1 MKNLPP
7 CPFIAGPKITDPRF
21 FVGRKDELRA
31 LTSRMSGVQPIS
43 VNVVGDRRIGKSSL
57 LYHFYQTWEQRV
69 ANPIN
74 FVVIYISLQEASP
87 DNDGQFYKAILHE
100 LSQRPIIQHHHHL
113 VTAYGQVSITRN
125 EFAQAIK
132 ELLPLNVLPVICLDE
147 FEMLL
152 KHPQQFDD
160 FFFDHLR
167 GLMDDN
173 ALMFA
178 ISSLKPLDEYLK
190 KHRLTSNFF
199 NLGHVITLGLLT
211 DAAQNELVLLPAST
225 IPQTSPALGM
235 EEQRLAKEWG
245 KNHPYL
251 LQLAALILCEAQQ
264 SGHDA
269 AWAKSRFDKEA
280 SRVPRKRWQWLKK
293 LPRQLFLVLPKW
305 LGSTTFRLG
314 EKVDKTINWL
324 IGITIILIIIG
335 VFAGWIP
342 VIAFWQYLLEVVGVG
357 GG

>member
-1 MKNLPP
+1 MTNLPL

-31 LTSRMSGVQPIS
+31 LTNRMSGVQPIS

-69 ANPIN
+69 ANPSN
-74 FVVIYISLQEASP
+74 FAVIYLSLQEVNPHS
-87 DNDGQFYKAILHE
+87 DGIFYKAILHGFN
-100 LSQRPIIQHHHHL
+100 QRPAIQQHRHL
-113 VTAYGQVSITRN
+113 ATALGQVSITRS

-132 ELLPLNVLPVICLDE
+132 ELSSLHILPVICLDE

-173 ALMFA
+173 ALMFT

-190 KHRLTSNFF
+190 KHKLTSSFF

-211 DAAQNELVLLPAST
+211 DEAQNELVLLPAST

-235 EEQRLAKEWG
+235 GEQRLAKEWG

-264 SGHDA
+264 GGHDVS
-269 AWAKSRFDKEA
+269 WAKSRFDREEG
-280 SRVPRKRWQWLKK
+280 RVPRNRWRWVKK
-293 LPRQLFLVLPKW
+293 LPRQIFWSFPQWVGSIPLR
-305 LGSTTFRLG
+305 LGNKVDTTF
-314 EKVDKTINWL
+314 NW
-324 IGITIILIIIG
+324 IIG
-335 VFAGWIP
+335 M
-342 VIAFWQYLLEVVGVG
+342 VIIVGVIGVLAQWFGLIEFLQYLLRWFGVG
-357 GG
+357 GE